1 MTRIHLFLLGA
12 SLTLI
17 AANSS
22 ELHFSLAA
30 EPKTVD
36 PFLIADESAEAL
48 RYLTEGSLI
57 RVNRQTLAEPELAA
71 SWKVLAHGTRI
82 QFQPRRDLKFP
93 DGKPFTSADVVDSFT
108 KLLAPELHSP
118 IADAWRTEKGPVK
131 VSAAGPYTVIAEFP
145 GPAPQAKRLFDQVSI
160 ISASAFTRPAS
171 RSCCAAILRTGSA
184 ICHISIRSASIS
196 SRIEIWSA

>member
-1 MTRIHLFLLGA
+1 
-12 SLTLI
+12 
-17 AANSS
+17 
-22 ELHFSLAA
+22 
-30 EPKTVD
+30 
-36 PFLIADESAEAL
+36 
-48 RYLTEGSLI
+48 
-57 RVNRQTLAEPELAA
+57 VNRQTLAEPELAA

-145 GPAPQAKRLFDQVSI
+145 GPAPQAKRLSIRCRSFPRARLRARRLDPVAPQSFVLEARSATFRFDPHQYR
-160 ISASAFTRPAS
+160 AES
-171 RSCCAAILRTGSA
+171 RSGVLDP
-184 ICHISIRSASIS
+184 
-196 SRIEIWSA
+196 SRLA